1 MKRALALIAI
11 LICLALPARAVSLR
25 TVSAFG
31 GTDASAL
38 AYVELLREY
47 EAQSGNV
54 VEDNSG
60 TSDESWKASVLSDF
74 AAGNEPDLL
83 FFFACSADSAP
94 ILRKM
99 VPLSEINAAYPDL
112 ALPESDILR
121 EADGNVYA
129 IPLRPYFEGLFVN
142 TDLFEQYGAPLPDTW
157 EHLEAAVAIFR
168 EAGVV
173 PISVSLSDI
182 PHYLAECTVLAASS
196 PEEYTSRPTAL
207 DEVPRSWHR
216 GMELIHHLYT
226 LGAFP
231 ENALNTSEAVTSEL
245 VRQKKAAM
253 QIDGSWFVNSLPA
266 QSMDT
271 TVVMPMPSSDGESTA
286 IIGGVSMGFYLTR
299 RVWDDP
305 SRRDAAVALLGWLTR
320 PDHLKRLAAQEV
332 TGALAES
339 ADAMAA
345 RTSDMVRPIQ
355 DDMNKNARERWL
367 LECVPAVAVGDMTAD
382 ECWARVMA
390 LAPFGAQIAPP
401 AAAALN

>member
-1 MKRALALIAI
+1 MKKTLTLILAAL
-11 LICLALPARAVSLR
+11 CLALPARAVSLR

-31 GTDASAL
+31 GTDTSAL

-47 EAQSGNV
+47 EAQTGNV

-74 AAGNEPDLL
+74 AAGNEPDIL

-99 VPLSEINAAYPDL
+99 VPLSEINAAYPEL

-142 TDLFEQYGAPLPDTW
+142 TDLFEQYGALLPDTW

-173 PISVSLSDI
+173 PIAVSLSDI
-182 PHYLAECTVLAASS
+182 PHYLAECAVLAASS
-196 PEEYTSRPTAL
+196 PADFTARPTTPDA
-207 DEVPRSWHR
+207 VPESWHR
-216 GMELIHHLYT
+216 GMALIRRLYT

-231 ENALNTSEAVTSEL
+231 DDALSTSEAVTSEL
-245 VRQKKAAM
+245 FRQKQAAM
-253 QIDGSWFVNSLPA
+253 QIDGSWFVNALPES
-266 QSMDT
+266 SMDT
-271 TVVMPMPSSDGESTA
+271 TVVMPMPSLDGEDSA

-305 SRRDAAVALLGWLTR
+305 TRRDAAVALLDWLTR
-320 PDHLKRLAAQEV
+320 PDHLKRLAAQEI
-332 TGALAES
+332 TGTLAES

-367 LECVPAVAVGDMTAD
+367 LECVPAVAVGDMTPE
-382 ECWARVMA
+382 ECWTQVMT
-390 LAPFGAQIAPP
+390 LEPFEAGR
-401 AAAALN
+401 

>member
-1 MKRALALIAI
+1 MRKRFTIILAL
-11 LICLALPARAVSLR
+11 LCLAFPARAVSLR

-47 EAQSGNV
+47 EAQTGNV
-54 VEDNSG
+54 VEDSSG

-74 AAGNEPDLL
+74 AAGDEPDIL
-83 FFFACSADSAP
+83 FFFACSADSSP

-99 VPLSEINAAYPDL
+99 VPISQINAAYPDL

-121 EADGNVYA
+121 EADGAVYA

-157 EHLEAAVAIFR
+157 VHLEQAIAIFH

-173 PISVSLSDI
+173 PIAVSLSDI
-182 PHYLAECTVLAASS
+182 PHYLAECAVLAAS
-196 PEEYTSRPTAL
+196 TARDFTARPTSI
-207 DEVPRSWHR
+207 DEVPESWLR
-216 GMELIHHLYT
+216 GMELIQRLYA

-231 ENALNTSEAVTSEL
+231 ENALNTSESATSEL
-245 VRQKKAAM
+245 FRQKKAAM
-253 QIDGSWFVNSLPA
+253 QIDGSWFVNSLPDE
-266 QSMDT
+266 SMAT
-271 TVVMPMPSSDGESTA
+271 TVVMPMPSVNGEGHS

-305 SRRDAAVALLGWLTR
+305 ARRDAAVALLDWLTQ
-320 PDHLKRLAAQEV
+320 PDHLKRLAASEI

-345 RTSDMVRPIQ
+345 RASDMVRPIQ
-355 DDMNKNARERWL
+355 DDMNKNAREHWL
-367 LECVPAVAVGDMTAD
+367 LECIPAVAVGDMTAR
-382 ECWARVMA
+382 ECWAQVMA
-390 LAPFGAQIAPP
+390 LAPFQSGR
-401 AAAALN
+401 